1 MARYTGPRVKIC
13 RRLGV
18 PLFGPSKYLERRP
31 YRPGVHGPKGR
42 PKLTDY
48 ALALMEKQKFR
59 FYYGLTERQ
68 FKNVYKRALKKR
80 GVTGEQMLQILE
92 SRLDNIVYRLGFAP
106 TRAAAR
112 QLVSHGH
119 IKVNG
124 RKVNIPSYEVKVGD
138 IIEVKE
144 STSSRQLVLRNLE
157 AAVTRPVPAWLF
169 VDKDLLRGVV
179 VRRPTMEEI
188 QPIGNIQTVVE
199 FYSK

>member
-1 MARYTGPRVKIC
+1 
-13 RRLGV
+13 
-18 PLFGPSKYLERRP
+18 
-31 YRPGVHGPKGR
+31 
-42 PKLTDY
+42 
-48 ALALMEKQKFR
+48 MEKQKFR